1 MNSQTVAV
9 ENGSIY
15 VESNGSGTP
24 IVLIHAGYLDCRM
37 WDNQFEMLSKNNMV
51 IRYDVR
57 GYGRSSELNGMY
69 SDAKD
74 LKNIF
79 DNLELK
85 KAILIGV
92 SNGGRIALDFAVEYP
107 EFVHALV
114 LMDSGISGYRPE
126 NTEEEHIWDQFQSH
140 ETKYNQLIKEGNF
153 RGAAAI
159 DVDLWTN
166 QVPNKVREKLLDI
179 ATENARK
186 SANYESGLQKYPVP
200 PAFDRL
206 GNLKMPVLILV
217 GSKDLPGSVLQGK
230 RIHTMIGGSVLKIIE
245 GADHIP
251 SLSRPDEF
259 SKEVQNFLI
268 RLTSS
273 DTKSVK

>member
-37 WDNQFEMLSKNNMV
+37 WDNQFEMLSKDNMV

-57 GYGRSSELNGMY
+57 GYGRSSELNGTY

-74 LKNIF
+74 LKNIL

-85 KAILIGV
+85 KVILIGV

-107 EFVHALV
+107 ELVHALV
-114 LMDSGISGYRPE
+114 LMDSGVSGYRPK
-126 NTEEEHIWDQFQSH
+126 NTEEEHIWDQYQSH
-140 ETKYNQLIKEGNF
+140 ETKHNQLIKEGNF

-186 SANYESGLQKYPVP
+186 SANYESGLQTYPVP

-206 GNLKMPVLILV
+206 GSLKMPVLILI

-230 RIHTMIGGSVLKIIE
+230 RGSFLDIQ
-245 GADHIP
+245 
-251 SLSRPDEF
+251 RT
-259 SKEVQNFLI
+259 NFFL
-268 RLTSS
+268 RN
-273 DTKSVK
+273 D

>member
-1 MNSQTVAV
+1 M
-9 ENGSIY
+9 
-15 VESNGSGTP
+15 
-24 IVLIHAGYLDCRM
+24 
-37 WDNQFEMLSKNNMV
+37 
-51 IRYDVR
+51 
-57 GYGRSSELNGMY
+57 
-69 SDAKD
+69 
-74 LKNIF
+74 
-79 DNLELK
+79 
-85 KAILIGV
+85 
-92 SNGGRIALDFAVEYP
+92 
-107 EFVHALV
+107 
-114 LMDSGISGYRPE
+114 
-126 NTEEEHIWDQFQSH
+126 
-140 ETKYNQLIKEGNF
+140 
-153 RGAAAI
+153 
-159 DVDLWTN
+159 
-166 QVPNKVREKLLDI
+166 PNKVREKLLDI

-186 SANYESGLQKYPVP
+186 SARYESGLQTYPVP

>member
-57 GYGRSSELNGMY
+57 GYGRSSELNGTY

-74 LKNIF
+74 LKNIL

-92 SNGGRIALDFAVEYP
+92 SNGGRIALDFAVGYP
-107 EFVHALV
+107 ELVHALV
-114 LMDSGISGYRPE
+114 LMDPGVSGYRPE
-126 NTEEEHIWDQFQSH
+126 NTEEEHIWDQYQSH
-140 ETKYNQLIKEGNF
+140 EIKYNQLIKEGNF
-153 RGAAAI
+153 GGA
-159 DVDLWTN
+159 
-166 QVPNKVREKLLDI
+166 
-179 ATENARK
+179 
-186 SANYESGLQKYPVP
+186 
-200 PAFDRL
+200 
-206 GNLKMPVLILV
+206 
-217 GSKDLPGSVLQGK
+217 GSY
-230 RIHTMIGGSVLKIIE
+230 RC
-245 GADHIP
+245 
-251 SLSRPDEF
+251 
-259 SKEVQNFLI
+259 
-268 RLTSS
+268 
-273 DTKSVK
+273 